1 MAAITK
7 NIDEC
12 VNYLLKGNL
21 VSFPTET
28 VYGLGANI
36 YDEEAVNKIFDYKD
50 RPKSNPLIVHID
62 SIDKINDLVDLN
74 DDNMLELKNIMNM
87 LTPGPISFL
96 LPKTDKVPNYITAD
110 SDHVCIRIPSNT
122 TALELLKKV
131 KVPICAPSANIYCHV
146 SPVKAKHVLSEF
158 KDKKLLIL
166 EDIYDDNVIGIES
179 TIIKIDFDHKNLI
192 FLRPGFITPSM
203 LMSICPKYDYSYD
216 KPKEHLPGSSSKHYS
231 INKEIYIINNK
242 NILKNISL
250 ENISV
255 IEFGD
260 TLSNSKNF
268 YSLSKNNNYVEAMQ
282 NFYEILR
289 ECENDLTEKLYICI
303 EPNEDN
309 HFYVSLFDRM
319 IKCANNKILS
329 SINTE
334 TQYNLKKY

>member
-7 NIDEC
+7 KIDEC
-12 VNYLLKGNL
+12 VDYLLKGNL

-36 YDEEAVNKIFDYKD
+36 YDKQAVNKIFEYKD

-62 SIDKINDLVDLN
+62 SIDKVNELVNLN
-74 DDNMLELKNIMNM
+74 DDNILELKNIMNM

-96 LPKTDKVPNYITAD
+96 VPKSDKVPNYITAD
-110 SDHVCIRIPSNT
+110 SDHVCIRIPSNA

-131 KVPICAPSANIYCHV
+131 NVPICAPSANIYCHV
-146 SPVKAKHVLSEF
+146 SPVKAEHVLSEF
-158 KDKKLLIL
+158 KDKDLLVL

-179 TIIKIDFDHKNLI
+179 TIIKIDFDCKKLI

-216 KPKEHLPGSSSKHYS
+216 KPKEHLPGSSLKHYS
-231 INKEIYIINNK
+231 INKDIYIIHNK
-242 NILKNISL
+242 NILKNTNL
-250 ENISV
+250 KNISV

-260 TLSNSKNF
+260 TLSDNESY
-268 YSLSKNNNYVEAMQ
+268 YSLSKSNNYVEAMQ

-289 ECENDLTEKLYICI
+289 KCESDPTEKLYICI
-303 EPNEDN
+303 EQNEDN

-319 IKCANNKILS
+319 IKCASNKILS

-334 TQYNLKKY
+334 IQYNLKKY

>member
-12 VNYLLKGNL
+12 VDYLLKGNL

-36 YDEEAVNKIFDYKD
+36 YNEEAVNKIFNYKD

-62 SIDKINDLVDLN
+62 SIDKVNELVNLN
-74 DDNMLELKNIMNM
+74 DNNILELKNIMKM
-87 LTPGPISFL
+87 LTPGPVSFL
-96 LPKTDKVPNYITAD
+96 LPKSDKVPNYITAN

-131 KVPICAPSANIYCHV
+131 NVPICAPSANIYCHV
-146 SPVKAKHVLSEF
+146 SPVKSEHVLSEF
-158 KDKKLLIL
+158 KNKKLLIL
-166 EDIYDDNVIGIES
+166 EDIYDDNIIGIES
-179 TIIKIDFDHKNLI
+179 TIIKIDFNCKKII

-216 KPKEHLPGSSSKHYS
+216 KPKEHLPGSSLKHYS
-231 INKEIYIINNK
+231 INKEIYIIHNK

-250 ENISV
+250 ENISI
-255 IEFGD
+255 IEFGN
-260 TLSNSKNF
+260 TLSNNKNY
-268 YSLSKNNNYVEAMQ
+268 YSLSKSNNYVEAMQ
-282 NFYEILR
+282 KFYEILR
-289 ECENDLTEKLYICI
+289 KCENDLTEKLYICI

-319 IKCANNKILS
+319 IKCASNKILS

-334 TQYNLKKY
+334 AQYNLKKY